1 MSDATNALCLNI
13 CVNRWLEYL
22 YKTTTYIK
30 LNSHKQNFFYIN
42 ACLTLPTLG
51 LRDVKKHSRSTEIH
65 AIINLW
71 IKSFRNDILT
81 KKQTNK
87 KRSQTFFFTLLLG
100 SVDLHTHMT
109 SWLEVECLWTKL
121 ESIENKSKYKKKILR
136 ILRFLKNSHRY
147 AIWVFVI
154 MLFGFFFKF
163 QLYIYWKLCI
173 QLISG

>member
-1 MSDATNALCLNI
+1 MSDATKAMCLNI
-13 CVNRWLEYL
+13 CINRWLEYL
-22 YKTTTYIK
+22 WKTTTYVWI
-30 LNSHKQNFFYIN
+30 NNHKQHFFHTN

-51 LRDVKKHSRSTEIH
+51 LRDASKHSRSTEIH

-71 IKSFRNDILT
+71 IKRFRYDIL
-81 KKQTNK
+81 KKNK
-87 KRSQTFFFTLLLG
+87 QIKKDHKHFFFTLLLG

-136 ILRFLKNSHRY
+136 ILRFLKNFYRY

-154 MLFGFFFKF
+154 MLFVCFF
-163 QLYIYWKLCI
+163 
-173 QLISG
+173 